1 MANYSSGGL
10 GSIPPVLKTI
20 LIINVIVY
28 IAQNAIPGI
37 TEWGALHYWTSAAF
51 KPHQLVT
58 MMFMH
63 GSIGHIFFNMFA
75 LYIFGSILENFWGSK
90 RFFNF
95 YMICGISAS
104 LITLLSVPF
113 SGAQFVKTIGD
124 AGGDFSTAQFLEEY
138 KQNYSALGASGAIMG
153 VMAAFAYL
161 FPNTEMYMMFIPIPI
176 KAKYLVPGFIAI
188 DLFGG
193 LGYGFKGDNVAHWAH
208 VGGAV
213 TGLIIV
219 FIWNKTNRKN
229 FY

>member
-1 MANYSSGGL
+1 MANYSSGGGL
-10 GSIPPVLKTI
+10 GSIPPVIKTI
-20 LIINVIVY
+20 LIINVIAF
-28 IAQNAIPGI
+28 IAQNIIPGL
-37 TEWGALHYWTSAAF
+37 TEWGALHYWTSTLF

-58 MMFMH
+58 MMFLH

-75 LYIFGSILENFWGSK
+75 LFIFGGILENFWGSK

-95 YMICGISAS
+95 YMVCGIIAS
-104 LITLLSVPF
+104 IITLLSVPF
-113 SGAQFVKTIGD
+113 SASQFVNNVNAAGD
-124 AGGDFSTAQFLEEY
+124 YSSVQVIEYY
-138 KQNYSALGASGAIMG
+138 KQTYAALGASGAIMG

-193 LGYGFKGDNVAHWAH
+193 LGYGMKGDNVAHWAH
-208 VGGAV
+208 IGGALA
-213 TGLIIV
+213 GLIIV
-219 FIWNKTNRKN
+219 FIWNKTNHKN